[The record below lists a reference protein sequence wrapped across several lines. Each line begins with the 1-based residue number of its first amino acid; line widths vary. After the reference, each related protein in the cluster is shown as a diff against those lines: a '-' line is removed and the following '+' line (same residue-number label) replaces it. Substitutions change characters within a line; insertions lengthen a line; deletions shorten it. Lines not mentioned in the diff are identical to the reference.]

1 MEIEKIV
8 LKDGWIR
15 FIPTF
20 LNEDFANQLFE
31 HLQQT
36 IQWQQGE
43 IVLFGKKYATPRL
56 EAFYAD
62 NQKSYGYSGQRLIT
76 HEFTKELNEIRQ
88 KLTLEIGTSFNS
100 VLLNLYRTGNDSNGW
115 HADNEPELG
124 KNPIIASLSLGAT
137 RRFDLKHNTTKE
149 QLSFHLNHGSL
160 LIMGGE
166 LQHHWKHQ
174 IAKTKK
180 VNEPRIN
187 LTFRNIQ

>member
-43 IVLFGKKYATPRL
+43 IVLFGKKHATPRL
-56 EAFYAD
+56 EAFCAD
-62 NQKSYGYSGQRLIT
+62 DQKSYGYSGQRLIT

-149 QLSFHLNHGSL
+149 QHSFHLNHGSL

-180 VNEPRIN
+180 VNDPRIN
-187 LTFRNIQ
+187 LTFRNII

>member
-20 LNEDFANQLFE
+20 LNEDIANQLFE

-43 IVLFGKKYATPRL
+43 IVLFGKKHATPRL
-56 EAFYAD
+56 EAFCAD
-62 NQKSYGYSGQRLIT
+62 DQKSYGYSGQRLIT
-76 HEFTKELNEIRQ
+76 HEFTNELNEIRQ

-149 QLSFHLNHGSL
+149 QLSFHLNHGSI

>member
-20 LNEDFANQLFE
+20 LNEDIANQLFE

-43 IVLFGKKYATPRL
+43 IVLFGKKHATPRL
-56 EAFYAD
+56 EAFCAD
-62 NQKSYGYSGQRLIT
+62 DQKSYGYSGQRLIT

-149 QLSFHLNHGSL
+149 QHSFHLNSGSL

-180 VNEPRIN
+180 VNDPRIN
-187 LTFRNIQ
+187 LTFRNII

>member
-31 HLQQT
+31 DLQQT

-43 IVLFGKKYATPRL
+43 IVLFGKKHATPRL
-56 EAFYAD
+56 EAFCAD
-62 NQKSYGYSGQRLIT
+62 DQKSYGYSGQRLIT

-88 KLTLEIGTSFNS
+88 KLTLGIGTSFNS

>member
-20 LNEDFANQLFE
+20 LNEDIANQLFE

-43 IVLFGKKYATPRL
+43 IVLFGKKHATPRL
-56 EAFYAD
+56 EAFCAD
-62 NQKSYGYSGQRLIT
+62 DQKSYGYSGQRLIT

-100 VLLNLYRTGNDSNGW
+100 VLLNLYRTGNESNGW

-124 KNPIIASLSLGAT
+124 RNPIIASLSLGAT

>member
-20 LNEDFANQLFE
+20 LNEDIANQLFE
-31 HLQQT
+31 NLQQT

-43 IVLFGKKYATPRL
+43 IVLFGKKHATPRL
-56 EAFYAD
+56 EAFCAD
-62 NQKSYGYSGQRLIT
+62 DQKSYGYSGQRLIT
-76 HEFTKELNEIRQ
+76 HEFTKELNKIRQ
-88 KLTLEIGTSFNS
+88 KLTLENGTSFNS

-124 KNPIIASLSLGAT
+124 RNPIIASLSLGAT

-149 QLSFHLNHGSL
+149 QLSYYLNHGSL

-187 LTFRNIQ
+187 LTFRIIQ

>member
-20 LNEDFANQLFE
+20 LNEDIANQLFE
-31 HLQQT
+31 NLHQT

-43 IVLFGKKYATPRL
+43 IVLFGKKHATPRL

-62 NQKSYGYSGQRLIT
+62 DQKSYGYSGQRLIT

-88 KLTLEIGTSFNS
+88 KITLEIGASFNS

-124 KNPIIASLSLGAT
+124 RNPIIASLSLGAT

-149 QLSFHLNHGSL
+149 QLSYYLNHGSL

-187 LTFRNIQ
+187 LTFRIIQ